1 MHAPSLP
8 IDNTSPFE
16 RGDRCGGFIVHKT
29 GGGNGES
36 IPGQGK
42 GIEGNDRRR
51 SNIYFYLDAPER
63 VHTSLPDAI
72 WMTEGTCLSRGG
84 CPSTDIRIRPIR
96 GSLHPWFE
104 RFEIK
109 DGRDLW
115 TVTGISTKNRPEF
128 APRALPPSPPPL
140 LPSIEIARIKG
151 SKVAILLARIALQPR
166 RILSS
171 ILRKLPLRDAFVRRF
186 TEDSTLPT
194 NASDYH
200 RCDIRLVAFV

>member
-8 IDNTSPFE
+8 IDNTSPRTFE

-128 APRALPPSPPPL
+128 APRALPPSPPSPP
-140 LPSIEIARIKG
+140 PSIHRNRADQRIKSG
-151 SKVAILLARIALQPR
+151 YFISAHSFATSPDLIEYSAKITAKR
-166 RILSS
+166 RLCT
-171 ILRKLPLRDAFVRRF
+171 PFHGRF
-186 TEDSTLPT
+186 H
-194 NASDYH
+194 ASH
-200 RCDIRLVAFV
+200 